1 MPLNIPKL
9 PANLQ
14 PRRMDTTDKHIL
26 ALLQE
31 NSRRTTKELSIK
43 LGLSATAVY
52 ERVRKLEK
60 SGAIKRY
67 VALLEK
73 NKIGKGFV
81 VFCHIKLLQHSR
93 DFLTRFERE
102 VTKLDEVLE
111 CYHVSGDY
119 DYILKVCVENMEA
132 YREFMVTKL
141 TTLQHIGSTHST
153 FMISE
158 VKSTT
163 AFVL

>member
-1 MPLNIPKL
+1 
-9 PANLQ
+9 
-14 PRRMDTTDKHIL
+14 MDAIDKQLL

-31 NSRRTTKELSIK
+31 NSRRTTKELSSK

-60 SGAIKRY
+60 SGAIKKY

>member
-1 MPLNIPKL
+1 
-9 PANLQ
+9 
-14 PRRMDTTDKHIL
+14 MDTTDKHIL
-26 ALLQE
+26 ALLQD
-31 NSRRTTKELSIK
+31 NSRRTTKELSGK

-52 ERVRKLEK
+52 ERIKKLEK
-60 SGAIKRY
+60 SGAIKKY

-73 NKIGKGFV
+73 NKVGKGFV

-119 DYILKVCVENMEA
+119 DYILKVCVENMDA